1 LIFRGLVSLD
11 ILLFILRLLSGLL
24 LLGMM
29 GALFVLLWRDYVSAT
44 SQNEVSRRSYGQ
56 LIGLVQIQDLFAP
69 TGETHPLRPLTSL
82 GRSPT
87 NSIVI
92 NNEFASS
99 EHASI
104 SLKDG
109 RWWLEDRN
117 SRNGTLLN
125 GEPMKTAVIVTD
137 GDIISIG
144 TTHFKLSLDH

>member
-1 LIFRGLVSLD
+1 MALD
-11 ILLFILRLLSGLL
+11 TILFILRLVSGLL
-24 LLGMM
+24 LLLMM
-29 GALFVLLWRDYVSAT
+29 GALFVLLWRDYASTVN
-44 SQNEVSRRSYGQ
+44 QNEVSRRSYGQ
-56 LIGLVQIQDLFAP
+56 LIGLVQMGEMFAP
-69 TGETHPLRPLTSL
+69 TGETFPLRPITSI

-92 NNEFASS
+92 TDEFASS

-125 GEPMKTAVIVTD
+125 GEAMKTAVIVTD

-144 TTHFKLSLDH
+144 TTHFKLALDQ

>member
-1 LIFRGLVSLD
+1 MSLD
-11 ILLFILRLLSGLL
+11 SILFILRLLSGLL

-29 GALFVLLWRDYVSAT
+29 GALFVLLWRDYASTA
-44 SQNEVSRRSYGQ
+44 SQNEINRRSYGQ
-56 LIGLVQIQDLFAP
+56 LIGMVQMGDLFAP
-69 TGETHPLRPLTSL
+69 TGETFPLRPLTSI

-92 NNEFASS
+92 NDEFASS

-125 GEPMKTAVIVTD
+125 GEAMRTAVIVTD
-137 GDIISIG
+137 GDVISIG
-144 TTHFKLSLDH
+144 TSHFKLSLDR

>member
-1 LIFRGLVSLD
+1 MSLD

-24 LLGMM
+24 LLAMM
-29 GALFVLLWRDYVSAT
+29 GAFFLLLWRDYNSSAN
-44 SQNEVSRRSYGQ
+44 QNEVSRRSYGQ
-56 LIGLVQIQDLFAP
+56 LVGLLQMGDLFAP
-69 TGETHPLRPLTSL
+69 TGETYPLRPLTSI

-92 NNEFASS
+92 GDEFASS
-99 EHASI
+99 EHATI

-125 GEPMKTAVIVTD
+125 GEPMRTAVIVTD
-137 GDIISIG
+137 GDIVSIG
-144 TTHFKLSLDH
+144 TTHFKLSLDQ

>member
-1 LIFRGLVSLD
+1 VELD
-11 ILLFILRLLSGLL
+11 IILFVLRLLSGLL

-29 GALFVLLWRDYVSAT
+29 GALFVLLWRDFSSTVN
-44 SQNEVSRRSYGQ
+44 QNEVSRRSYGQ
-56 LIGLVQIQDLFAP
+56 LICLVQMGDLFAP
-69 TGETHPLRPLTSL
+69 TGETHPLRPLTSM

-92 NNEFASS
+92 SDEFASS
-99 EHASI
+99 EHATI

-125 GEPMKTAVIVTD
+125 GEPMRTAVIVTD

-144 TTHFKLSLDH
+144 TSHFKLALDQ

>member
-1 LIFRGLVSLD
+1 MSLD
-11 ILLFILRLLSGLL
+11 SLLFILRLLSGIL

-29 GALFVLLWRDYVSAT
+29 GALFVLLWRDYTSAAN
-44 SQNEVSRRSYGQ
+44 QGEISRRSYGQ
-56 LIGLVQIQDLFAP
+56 LIGLVQMQDLFAP
-69 TGETHPLRPLTSL
+69 TGDTYPLRPLTSL

-92 NNEFASS
+92 NNEFASG
-99 EHASI
+99 EHATI

-109 RWWLEDRN
+109 RWWLEDRH